1 MKTNFIRYHMSRQKF
16 KSVVTETLQTPLK
29 DLSHKKW
36 NTCLEID
43 LVTCTKFIIRDTF
56 RANLLGITVH
66 SSLRQAAKYSGDF
79 AQPQCSKEFVRIFD
93 CDRQI
98 YYILLGFRSLVMSAI
113 LIIRFVICLSFLSS
127 FFWDTFC
134 ILPLFSSGF
143 ICFCFRQPFAVC
155 PYDAIIIVLCR
166 SSGVFGTCH
175 QNCPGA

>member
-1 MKTNFIRYHMSRQKF
+1 MKTCFIRYHMSRQKF

-29 DLSHKKW
+29 KLSHKNW
-36 NTCLEID
+36 NIC
-43 LVTCTKFIIRDTF
+43 VGKFTKFIIRDKF

-98 YYILLGFRSLVMSAI
+98 YYILLGFRYLVMSAI
-113 LIIRFVICLSFLSS
+113 LIIRLVICLSFLSS
-127 FFWDTFC
+127 FFLRYFC

-143 ICFCFRQPFAVC
+143 ICFCFRVSEATFLLC
-155 PYDAIIIVLCR
+155 VL
-166 SSGVFGTCH
+166 TML
-175 QNCPGA
+175 